1 MDPAGL
7 IGFVMILI
15 GVFVGAIMKHVDPA
29 ALFTV
34 PAAFLIVIV
43 ASVGAAMMS
52 NTMGDA
58 KKLMTLM
65 ILGLKGAK
73 EPDPAATIDQIVS
86 FAERARREGLLALES
101 ELDSIED
108 PFFRRGLQLA
118 IDGGDPEMV
127 SEVMEADV
135 KGMSERHKVGAKLMM
150 NIGIFSPTFGI
161 IGAVFGLIATMSH
174 LDDPSKLGEG
184 IGAAFVA
191 TFWGVFLAN
200 GMFLPWSNKLTS
212 MSAKEVA
219 YKRMIIEGVLSIQAG
234 ANPRLLD
241 DLLRST
247 LPPKERG
254 SDEERKSA

>member
-1 MDPAGL
+1 MDPASL
-7 IGFVMILI
+7 IGLVLVLI
-15 GVFVGAIMKHVDPA
+15 GVFVGAIMKHVNPA

-43 ASVGAAMMS
+43 ASIGAAMMS
-52 NTMGDA
+52 NTMGDS
-58 KKLMTLM
+58 KKLIAYIMKG
-65 ILGLKGAK
+65 IKGAK
-73 EPDPAATIDQIVS
+73 EPDLNGAIDQIVQ
-86 FAERARREGLLALES
+86 FAEKARREGLLALES
-101 ELDSIED
+101 ELDSIDD
-108 PFFRRGLQLA
+108 PFFRRGMQLA

-127 SEVMEADV
+127 SEVMEAEV
-135 KGMSERHKVGAKLMM
+135 KAMQERHKVGAKFLMA
-150 NIGIFSPTFGI
+150 IGIFSPTFGI
-161 IGAVFGLIATMSH
+161 IGAVFGLIATMAN

-200 GMFLPWSNKLTS
+200 GVMLPLSNKLTT

-219 YKRMIIEGVLSIQAG
+219 YRRMLIEGVLSIQAG

-241 DLLRST
+241 DLLRSN

-254 SDEERKSA
+254 GEEKKSA